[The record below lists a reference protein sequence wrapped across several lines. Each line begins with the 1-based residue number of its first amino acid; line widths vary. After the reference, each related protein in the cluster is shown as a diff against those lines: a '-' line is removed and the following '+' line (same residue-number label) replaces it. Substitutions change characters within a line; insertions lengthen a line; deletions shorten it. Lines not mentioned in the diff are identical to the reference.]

1 MAVFVVI
8 WQTLTSKLEFLGWLN
23 SVAVVITQNP
33 LSIWFV
39 QSQRITDAVRNIGTY
54 RNSPSFNLDPVAT
67 LLIDGVAVKV
77 QEGVKAGIS
86 LHDLIYH
93 QMINICEDFFIS
105 AYR

>member
-39 QSQRITDAVRNIGTY
+39 QSQRITDAVRNIDAWYDAFSAKPGQALY
-54 RNSPSFNLDPVAT
+54 LSPADRVRLW
-67 LLIDGVAVKV
+67 
-77 QEGVKAGIS
+77 
-86 LHDLIYH
+86 
-93 QMINICEDFFIS
+93 
-105 AYR
+105 